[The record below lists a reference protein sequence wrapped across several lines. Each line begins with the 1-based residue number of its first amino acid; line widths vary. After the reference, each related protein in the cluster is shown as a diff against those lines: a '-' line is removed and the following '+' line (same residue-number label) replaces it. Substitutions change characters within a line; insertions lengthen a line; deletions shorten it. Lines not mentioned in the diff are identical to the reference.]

1 MPVYLRIYVATILPS
16 VSFAILCILTSIHK
30 TGLELIAVELF
41 IYWALYMIIIGA
53 PLQTLILGYIYKRYK
68 ERADDYYSFIKL
80 FVIGTFYSLISAP
93 FSSIFY
99 SSPGFFTVLLA
110 VLVPLIIEM
119 VVILLLPRV
128 FSSEHFLNPED

>member
-1 MPVYLRIYVATILPS
+1 MATILPS

-30 TGLELIAVELF
+30 TGLELISVMLF

-53 PLQTLILGYIYKRYK
+53 PLQTLILGYIYKRHK

-80 FVIGTFYSLISAP
+80 FVIGIFYSLISAP

-99 SSPGFFTVLLA
+99 SSPGLFTVLLA
-110 VLVPLIIEM
+110 VLGPLIIEM

>member
-1 MPVYLRIYVATILPS
+1 
-16 VSFAILCILTSIHK
+16 
-30 TGLELIAVELF
+30 
-41 IYWALYMIIIGA
+41 MIIIGA
-53 PLQTLILGYIYKRYK
+53 PLQTLILGYIYKRHK

-80 FVIGTFYSLISAP
+80 FVIGIFYSLISAP

-99 SSPGFFTVLLA
+99 SSPGLFTVLLA
-110 VLVPLIIEM
+110 VLGPLIIEM